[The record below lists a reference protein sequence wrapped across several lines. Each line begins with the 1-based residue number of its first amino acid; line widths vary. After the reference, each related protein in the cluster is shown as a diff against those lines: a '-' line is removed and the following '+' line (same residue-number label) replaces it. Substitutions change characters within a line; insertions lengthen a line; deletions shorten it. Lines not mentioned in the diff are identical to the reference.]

1 MSWIV
6 EENYPLDQRLA
17 DTKDVIVN
25 VYDIIH
31 GLNAEIRYIDR
42 SLAPCIHHI
51 QSYIFLF
58 SYIITFINTFNI
70 ISV

>member
-6 EENYPLDQRLA
+6 EEIYPLDQRLA
-17 DTKDVIVN
+17 DTKDVIVK

-31 GLNAEIRYIDR
+31 GLDGAIRHIDK

-51 QSYIFLF
+51 QSYI
-58 SYIITFINTFNI
+58 
-70 ISV
+70 V